1 VADSLR
7 MKIDKMLDRLSP
19 KGMESAFGAVERI
32 HDDEEAADAKRRKVV
47 PLIVVKPQQKQ
58 GF

>member
-7 MKIDKMLDRLSP
+7 RKIDEMLDQLSP
-19 KGMESAFGAVERI
+19 KGIERAFGAVERI
-32 HDDEEAADAKRRKVV
+32 HDGEEAADAKRRKVV